1 MWQGIVQQLSLTL
14 GREFQI
20 LDKQRIHGGDINASY
35 VISDGRYKYFVKINE
50 KEDLSQFICEQ
61 DNLRTLAQT
70 HCVNTPKV
78 LLVGSSKS
86 HSFLVLQHISLKPLE
101 SGERSYLFG
110 EQLARLHQ
118 WGEQKEYGFDQDNYI
133 GMTIQPNSWNKK
145 WHRFFAEQRI
155 GWQLQL
161 LYEKGIVFID
171 IDKFVE
177 LIAQQLAH
185 HQPKPSLLHGDLWHG
200 NVADSGLEPFCFDPA
215 CYWGDREC
223 DIAMTELFGGF
234 EPEFYQ
240 GYESILPL
248 ELAYEERK
256 HIYNLYHIL
265 NHCNCFGGH
274 YLNDAQQII
283 RNILEESS

>member
-1 MWQGIVQQLSLTL
+1 MWQGIVEQLSLTL

-20 LDKQRIHGGDINASY
+20 HERQRIHGGDINACY
-35 VISDGRYKYFVKINE
+35 VIGDGYDKYFVKVTE
-50 KEDLSQFICEQ
+50 KEGLSQLICEQ
-61 DNLRTLAQT
+61 DNLKVLARSQS
-70 HCVNTPKV
+70 VNLPKV
-78 LLVGSSKS
+78 RLVGSSKT
-86 HSFLVLQHISLKPLE
+86 HAFLVLDYINLKPLE

-118 WGEQKEYGFDQDNYI
+118 WEEQKEYGFDQDNYI
-133 GMTIQPNSWNKK
+133 GVTIQPNSWNKK

-161 LYEKGIVFID
+161 LYEKGIVFVD

-177 LIAQQLAH
+177 LIAQQLGS

-200 NVADSGLEPFCFDPA
+200 NVADNGYTPFCFDPA
-215 CYWGDREC
+215 SYWGDREC

-248 ELAYEERK
+248 ELSYQERK

-274 YLNDAQQII
+274 YLDDAQQLI
-283 RNILEESS
+283 RYVLEES